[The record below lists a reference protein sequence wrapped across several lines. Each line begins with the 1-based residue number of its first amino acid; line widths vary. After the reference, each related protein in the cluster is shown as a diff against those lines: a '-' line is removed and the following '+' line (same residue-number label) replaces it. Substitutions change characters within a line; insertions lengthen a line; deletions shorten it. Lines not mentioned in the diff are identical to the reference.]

1 MKPQFPDE
9 AMLVDSESG
18 SSHRLRLSPTLL
30 AAYDEEMKKHQTGIE
45 RYCAKYGWGYV
56 RTETSIPFEDLV
68 IQIFRQ
74 DRFLG

>member
-1 MKPQFPDE
+1 
-9 AMLVDSESG
+9 
-18 SSHRLRLSPTLL
+18 
-30 AAYDEEMKKHQTGIE
+30 MKKHQAAIE